1 MQASIFRTTVGI
13 KAVRFYRTL
22 S

>member
-1 MQASIFRTTVGI
+1 MQASIFRTTGGI
-13 KAVRFYRTL
+13 KTVGFYRTL